1 LTAQHNAPSNSAA
14 ARLPALPARLPA
26 RSARDLGRLA
36 RRSLELELF
45 TWPKPGLVSHVD
57 SGAHEDMDAN
67 LLHASAQCLEPFFT
81 QLAASGASG
90 ATLPMLR
97 DIGIAAER
105 AMLEVT
111 CGVNTHRGAIFGLGL
126 LSAAAGG
133 LILQDTSAAH
143 SLGEYVRQAW
153 GRSLRMTPPKG
164 SHGAEVFARYG
175 AGGAR
180 TEAASGF
187 INVYLIGIPALR
199 RARRLGAGEEAARV
213 QACFALIAAVADTNI
228 LYRAGPDG
236 LEYAQ
241 EVARRFLAEGGVQ
254 RDDWRERAAQAHL
267 DFISRRLS
275 PGGCADLLAMTLF
288 IDAIEVCR

>member
-1 LTAQHNAPSNSAA
+1 MNVSPDPSGNSAPALERAPSV
-14 ARLPALPARLPA
+14 REV
-26 RSARDLGRLA
+26 GRLA

-45 TWPKPGLVSHVD
+45 TWPKPGLVSHLD
-57 SGAHEDMDAN
+57 SGAHKDMDAH
-67 LLHASAQCLEPFFT
+67 LVQASAQCLEPFFA
-81 QLAASGASG
+81 QLAASGAAG
-90 ATLPMLR
+90 ATLPVLR

-105 AMLEVT
+105 AMLDVT
-111 CGVNTHRGAIFGLGL
+111 GGVNTHRGAIFGLGL
-126 LSAAAGG
+126 LSAAAGRLALDG
-133 LILQDTSAAH
+133 PLGAH
-143 SLGEYVRQAW
+143 SLGQHVRQSW
-153 GRSLRMTPPKG
+153 GRSLRMTAPSG

-187 INVYLIGIPALR
+187 AHVYLIGLPALR

-228 LYRAGPDG
+228 LYRAGPTG

-241 EVARRFLAEGGVQ
+241 AVARRFLFEGGVQ
-254 RDDWRERAAQAHL
+254 RGDWRERAAQAHEE
-267 DFISRRLS
+267 FISRRLS

-288 IDAIEVCR
+288 VDAIEART

>member
-1 LTAQHNAPSNSAA
+1 MNVRPDPGGNPA
-14 ARLPALPARLPA
+14 PALKRAP
-26 RSARDLGRLA
+26 SARDLGRLA

-45 TWPKPGLVSHVD
+45 TWPKPGLVSHLD
-57 SGAHEDMDAN
+57 SGAHKDMDAN
-67 LLHASAQCLEPFFT
+67 LVRASAQCLEPFFT
-81 QLAASGASG
+81 QLAAFGAAG
-90 ATLPMLR
+90 ATLPVLR

-126 LSAAAGG
+126 LSAAAGRLALEG
-133 LILQDTSAAH
+133 TLAAR
-143 SLGEYVRQAW
+143 SLGEHVRQAW
-153 GRSLRMTPPKG
+153 GRSLRMTAPSG
-164 SHGAEVFARYG
+164 SHGAYVFARYG

-187 INVYLIGIPALR
+187 AHVYLIGLPALR
-199 RARRLGAGEEAARV
+199 RARRSGAGEEAARV

-228 LYRAGPDG
+228 LYRAGPAG

-241 EVARRFLAEGGVQ
+241 AVARRFLVEGGVQ
-254 RDDWRERAAQAHL
+254 RGDWRERAAQAHG

-288 IDAIEVCR
+288 VDSIEART